1 MLCKLRWYQAVLANR
16 SSTAFRTAK
25 APVMVTTS
33 VAARGLDVRG
43 VMHVINF
50 DLPTAQHGGIDEYV
64 HRIGRTARIG
74 NEGLA
79 TSFFNESN
87 SDIADDLITVLE
99 ECNQK
104 VQYYMRLCGDD
115 EGGDAKLEPNAEAVN
130 LYAEVPEVASDAPT
144 EVAGAQAEMNW
155 G

>member
-1 MLCKLRWYQAVLANR
+1 
-16 SSTAFRTAK
+16 
-25 APVMVTTS
+25 MVTTS

-79 TSFFNESN
+79 TSFFNDAN
-87 SDIADDLITVLE
+87 SDISDELITVLG

-104 VQYYMRLCGDD
+104 VPDFMKLNGDAPGGDGDD
-115 EGGDAKLEPNAEAVN
+115 YVDPYATVADPYNTTPEASGEAAIEAGGAPAEA
-130 LYAEVPEVASDAPT
+130 SWD
-144 EVAGAQAEMNW
+144 
-155 G
+155 

>member
-1 MLCKLRWYQAVLANR
+1 MLCKLHVYEAAPANLF
-16 SSTAFRTAK
+16 STAFRTAK

-43 VMHVINF
+43 VMHVINY
-50 DLPTAQHGGIDEYV
+50 DLPTTQHGGIDEYV

-87 SDIADDLITVLE
+87 SDIAPELITVLE
-99 ECNQK
+99 ECGQK
-104 VQYYMRLCGDD
+104 VQDFMKLGGDE
-115 EGGDAKLEPNAEAVN
+115 EGGEADDAGFNP
-130 LYAEVPEVASDAPT
+130 YADVASDAPT
-144 EVAGAQAEMNW
+144 EMVLADEQMNDEVF
-155 G
+155 

>member
-1 MLCKLRWYQAVLANR
+1 
-16 SSTAFRTAK
+16 
-25 APVMVTTS
+25 MVTTS

-43 VMHVINF
+43 VMHVINY

-87 SDIADDLITVLE
+87 SDIATELITVLE
-99 ECNQK
+99 ECGQL
-104 VQYYMRLCGDD
+104 VQDFMKLGGEEAEGADNPYDD
-115 EGGDAKLEPNAEAVN
+115 PYSTPANP
-130 LYAEVPEVASDAPT
+130 YAETAEGASEAPT
-144 EVAGAQAEMNW
+144 EIAATEPKW
-155 G
+155 D

>member
-1 MLCKLRWYQAVLANR
+1 
-16 SSTAFRTAK
+16 
-25 APVMVTTS
+25 MVTTS

-43 VMHVINF
+43 VMHVINY

-87 SDIADDLITVLE
+87 ADIAQELITVLE
-99 ECNQK
+99 ECGQK
-104 VQYYMRLCGDD
+104 IQDFMKLAGDD
-115 EGGDAKLEPNAEAVN
+115 AGGEADDAAFNPYADAN
-130 LYAEVPEVASDAPT
+130 LYADVASDAPT
-144 EVAGAQAEMNW
+144 EMMPAEEQMNN
-155 G
+155 GDF

>member
-1 MLCKLRWYQAVLANR
+1 
-16 SSTAFRTAK
+16 
-25 APVMVTTS
+25 MVTTS

-104 VQYYMRLCGDD
+104 VQDFMKLG
-115 EGGDAKLEPNAEAVN
+115 GGDAGGDEYVNPYAEAANPYTEV
-130 LYAEVPEVASDAPT
+130 AEAASDAPT
-144 EVAGAQAEMNW
+144 EVDAAPAEASW
-155 G
+155 D

>member
-1 MLCKLRWYQAVLANR
+1 MPCKLNPCQWARADVL
-16 SSTAFRTAK
+16 STAFRTAR

-43 VMHVINF
+43 VMHVINY

-79 TSFFNESN
+79 TSFFNDSN
-87 SDIADDLITVLE
+87 SDIADELITVLE

-104 VQYYMRLCGDD
+104 VQDFMKLGGDD
-115 EGGDAKLEPNAEAVN
+115 EAQAVN
-130 LYAEVPEVASDAPT
+130 PYEDPYAAANPYAETTEASDAP
-144 EVAGAQAEMNW
+144 AELNW
-155 G
+155 D